1 MARKRPVLRL
11 TREKKVEP
19 LEPAPHFTQDA
30 TRRNHAMTNTRTLL
44 ASLLTAAVFAGVAA
58 PQEVEGASSSNALV
72 RVEVTD
78 NDAGT
83 KARKQTAVAWSST
96 AAMKIELG
104 GHAHALSITPH
115 SVAGGVTLD
124 FDHSRDGVVVSD
136 DLHLD
141 TAERRFVI
149 ENAHTTVVVTVLAV
163 KTTVAAG

>member
-1 MARKRPVLRL
+1 MARKRPVMRL
-11 TREKKVEP
+11 TRGKKVEP
-19 LEPAPHFTQDA
+19 LEHASHFTPDA
-30 TRRNHAMTNTRTLL
+30 TRRRATMTNTRTLL
-44 ASLLTAAVFAGVAA
+44 ASLLTAAVFAGVVA

-83 KARKQTAVAWSST
+83 KARKQTAVAWSQT
-96 AAMKIELG
+96 AAMKIDLG

-115 SVAGGVTLD
+115 SVAGGISLD

-141 TAERRFVI
+141 ATERRFVI
-149 ENAHTTVVVTVLAV
+149 ENAHTTVVVTVVPV
-163 KTTVAAG
+163 KTTVAAS